1 MDTSRIVLINW
12 TYRDV
17 PEMADSNI
25 GAVEGA
31 AAFGVMGAL
40 IGSEIPGKTNIY
52 RYKINYRR
60 GNAIPV
66 E

>member
-1 MDTSRIVLINW
+1 
-12 TYRDV
+12 
-17 PEMADSNI
+17 MADSNI
-25 GAVEGA
+25 GAVAGG

-66 E
+66 ELID